1 MSVGAAFMRLEAEI
15 AEAWRAEFAQETGLV
30 RSELARRRT
39 SEGRFLSGA
48 SACVLGWLRA
58 QGHYDMAVEEFC
70 AQVADTALV
79 RLRHQSH
86 VHSFELLVNNALG
99 ALLDSGNPA
108 HIERGVQC
116 LDALEAVIE
125 WQTNS
130 ALYQIACVYARAG
143 LTDRAIAMIER
154 AVEGGRSIETMASDS
169 DFASVVD
176 DPRFQRLR
184 GCVAESSGNSSWHS
198 FYGALLEVATNHR
211 SLDSVVYAAFCR
223 TSASA
228 TPERVLGPSPK
239 RSSVPVF
246 RHRPHPGVR
255 VCQTH

>member
-15 AEAWRAEFAQETGLV
+15 AEAWRAEFAQEAGRG

-116 LDALEAVIE
+116 LDALEAVI
-125 WQTNS
+125 
-130 ALYQIACVYARAG
+130 A
-143 LTDRAIAMIER
+143 
-154 AVEGGRSIETMASDS
+154 AVETPASNRSVLAKGCLALGNVSFTAGGEARMLAAVRTRQA
-169 DFASVVD
+169 AV
-176 DPRFQRLR
+176 
-184 GCVAESSGNSSWHS
+184 S
-198 FYGALLEVATNHR
+198 FPH
-211 SLDSVVYAAFCR
+211 AFD
-223 TSASA
+223 
-228 TPERVLGPSPK
+228 
-239 RSSVPVF
+239 
-246 RHRPHPGVR
+246 
-255 VCQTH
+255 